1 MSKLSLVPENQQY
14 FYPQY
19 HDIKNNAVESTA
31 GIFRFSNQN
40 LREHMAKELCHDNAA
55 GKGNYGLMGNPVFEV
70 LFPWESQD
78 KMMADF
84 GGNVLHPKLA
94 NMLVDSIPVPYKHQ
108 AKAWEILNQKDKVN
122 SLIVTSGT
130 GSGKTECFMVPIL
143 DDLVKQ
149 QKLETKSLT
158 GVRALF
164 LYPLNALIN
173 SQRERLAEWSN
184 ALSDNGSK
192 DITDKKIR
200 FCLYNGD
207 TPEYPKKG
215 EKNDT
220 AEVLSRQR
228 LREDPPPILVTNAT
242 MLEYML
248 IRQNDTP
255 IIDKSK
261 GKLRWIVLDEAHSYT
276 GSTAAELSLLL
287 RRVMIAFDVDPKEVH
302 FVATSATIGDDEEA
316 QNKLKRFLAS
326 LAGVDSQ
333 QIHIV
338 SASRDVPTIPTL
350 SNTNSNKQLTLEE
363 LSHID
368 GDAIISPQRFEAL
381 VQHPFSQKVRQ
392 HFVQKTG
399 QGTITKVR
407 SLKDLAAYLKDDINS
422 LLSTSN
428 EKISHVDYL
437 LNWLDVCANTKISA
451 NTPAFLPLRSHF
463 FQRTL
468 AGLYACVNPN
478 CSGKNNTSLAGT
490 YESGEPKWGFGYV
503 YTNHQTSC
511 THCNFPVY
519 ELGYCDD
526 CQTPHLLV
534 QKDSIKVNELSKT
547 KWAPFSR
554 LKDDDFTLDRPT
566 ELDDDEQLDID
577 SVEEDEQITNFQ
589 PMLLLPVWASKHK
602 LVDKVAA
609 DSASYLYPGT
619 IDKEG
624 IEYTSE
630 YIELPGDRVDI
641 VVKSEEAPLPPLNHC
656 YFCDN
661 QSLKKTVIRTA
672 RLGAPFYMG
681 AAAPLL
687 LEHCPAFE
695 MDTDSK
701 PAQGR
706 RMITFTDS
714 RQGTARITM
723 KLRQDSE
730 RRSLRHIVYYNLAQQ
745 FRPSPK
751 LTNEEQKEL
760 NSMKAVLEQPGLP
773 EIAKKSIKDSIK
785 ALESKTIAQPPIQS
799 WKEAVQSIADHPE
812 FEFLSKSI
820 SKIAAINHINDDF
833 QKAELL
839 LLKEIA
845 YRPKNANSLETMGL
859 LSFYYPQLEDLKSND
874 LAEWNALGFNDEDWK
889 DFLHLILT
897 YYVRE
902 QRILDISENK
912 IRSLNTRFFR
922 VRSLVKPGAGLNL
935 SNKDS
940 KTIREWVQVNSK
952 APNNSMRIVRL
963 LALAANLDLEKPENE
978 DIINKIL
985 LKAWEDLTKSNL
997 LTSKAIGG
1005 GNTVY
1010 QLNFN
1015 NAYVSIPQ
1023 KVWVCPV
1030 TNRLL
1035 PKTLKQLTPYLPR
1048 QTKIK
1053 ELTAHKEEYECREE
1067 SINIFKPTPGETRF
1081 KAEAEEWIENNN
1093 TIQSLRR
1100 ENLWSNL
1107 SSDVIRGV
1115 NTLVTEEHSA
1125 QLSSTHLK
1133 DYESKFKQG
1142 DINILN
1148 CSTTMEMGVD
1158 IGGITS
1164 VAMSNVPP
1172 HPANYLQRTGRAGR
1186 SRESTATA
1194 FTLCKDNPH
1203 EQMVF
1208 NNTLWA
1214 FDTQISPPYITLEST
1229 RIVQRHVNAY
1239 LLAHYLPGLIPSDA
1253 GQSTI
1258 TLNTGLFFFYWK
1270 ETSFD
1275 KIEGIVKDLIK
1286 KANTA
1291 TAVNTGTHQPPTL
1304 VKYIDEALSIDF
1316 EEESELYKEVYYQL
1330 LQQSP
1335 AFTFVDKLRRITL
1348 NDRQSTDII
1357 SIEKSINSIRRFS
1370 ALETISLTDI
1380 INNSILDLTKAQH
1393 YLINR
1398 VARRIVEYKEHDT
1411 SNKKDKGYLSK
1422 LIFDIRSIACGYL
1435 LSDLAR
1441 HNFLPRYGFPSGLV
1455 EFDMYSLH
1463 AKNADQ
1469 SNAKQSTGSDEAVNI
1484 SLSTRDDNLSIHANK
1499 PVRDIAIAIR
1509 EYAPGNEIAVDGL
1522 IYQSAGLELSRYYNS
1537 TESNDAQ
1544 IINVFARCKS
1554 CGAMD
1559 VYPSAKNLKCHSC
1572 GASITSS
1579 PEDTDAANGN
1589 SKLKHDVVTY
1599 VEPMGFRVDYYS
1611 APHSSIEHQSYVP
1624 VEDPKIQAKGDLK
1637 PLISSDIGTFRT
1649 DPDGLVFHQSSGVY
1663 GNGYFICLSCGR
1675 AESSRFSPQSHPEKW
1690 DEQRTNFLKHLPMKP
1705 ISKGKVTKDELKS
1718 GACDPEQR
1726 GFLAQHLFIGAQDS
1740 TNVFEMYLKDPKTG
1754 AYLNTDDD
1762 KTTVQTLSVAFR
1774 DALAACHGINAE
1786 ELGFGIKQIEIDKD
1800 IAYAISIYDKASGGA
1815 GFSSTAHQYLN
1826 DLFKKAKEI
1835 LSCVDDCDTA
1845 CHSCLLSYDTRF
1857 ISHKLDRKKA
1867 LDYLENIKNLIKL
1880 PEKASTLLPNASHG
1894 GEDIDTLVSQ
1904 YLLRSFKH
1912 LTIYLQGDPKEWA
1925 LSVLSSKVA
1934 HWTYNGINVDIAL
1947 NPNDVSHLDDIAKLK
1962 LTHLTGFNNVTLYTF
1977 DSKGPYLD
1985 NNYLVQMAKDDS
1997 EIITIATTDK
2007 AAYIPNDG
2015 FWKVDK
2021 DENIVKSADAEPL
2034 SLQLFN
2040 TDLLVSDSQNDTKQ
2054 FEISNELDGSLKDFG
2069 SKFWSLMRDYSKL
2082 DEQIKNKVEI
2092 KKIVYSD
2099 RYIKSPLTALLI
2111 GVIIH
2116 ALKSMYDKQ
2125 WSDPNV
2131 ILKVEE
2137 AKNHLRRPR
2146 RVDHNWQDHKT
2157 QEKVITAL
2165 YKDLGLVPVIGVY
2178 PYEGVAPENRA
2189 VKHRRYLEI
2198 SWSDG
2203 SNTLITLDQGIGFMG
2218 ISQESSSRI
2227 FDLDFDAS
2235 PQHQAG
2241 KLVALSDMSSAKIKA
2256 VEGSHPAYISH
2267 TNKI

>member
-1 MSKLSLVPENQQY
+1 MSKLSLIPENQQY

-19 HDIKNNAVESTA
+19 HNIKNNAVESTA
-31 GIFRFSNQN
+31 GIFRFSNQH

-55 GKGNYGLMGNPVFEV
+55 SKGNYGLMGNPVFEV

-78 KMMADF
+78 KTMAEF

-143 DDLVKQ
+143 NDLVKQ
-149 QKLETKSLT
+149 QELETKSLT

-184 ALSDNGSK
+184 ALSNKSNSDK
-192 DITDKKIR
+192 ADKKIR

-207 TPEYPKKG
+207 TPEDPEKLEKK
-215 EKNDT
+215 NT
-220 AEVLSRQR
+220 AEVSSRKQ

-248 IRQNDTP
+248 IRQNDAD

-261 GKLRWIVLDEAHSYT
+261 EMLRWIVLDEAHSYT

-316 QNKLKRFLAS
+316 KNKLKRFLAS

-338 SASRDVPTIPTL
+338 SASRDVPTLPAL
-350 SNTNSNKQLTLEE
+350 SNTSSNKQLTLED

-368 GDAIISPQRFEAL
+368 GDEIVSPQRFEAL
-381 VQHPFSQKVRQ
+381 IQHPFSQKIRQ

-399 QGTITKVR
+399 QGIITKIH
-407 SLKDLAAYLKDDINS
+407 SLKDLATYLKEDIDY

-428 EKISHVDYL
+428 KKISHVDYL
-437 LNWLDVCANTKISA
+437 LNWLDVCANTKGSA

-490 YESGEPKWGFGYV
+490 YEDGEPKWEFGYV
-503 YTNHQTSC
+503 YTNHQTNC

-534 QKDSIKVNELSKT
+534 QKENPKVEGITKT

-554 LKDDDFTLDRPT
+554 LKDDDFTLDRSN
-566 ELDDDEQLDID
+566 ELDDDEQSGID
-577 SVEEDEQITNFQ
+577 SVEDDDEQVTSFQ
-589 PMLLLPVWASKHK
+589 PQLLLPVWSSKHK
-602 LVDKVAA
+602 LVDKV
-609 DSASYLYPGT
+609 DTDNASYLYPGT
-619 IDKEG
+619 IDREC
-624 IEYTSE
+624 IEYTSTHS
-630 YIELPGDRVDI
+630 ELPEDQVEI
-641 VVKSEEAPLPPLNHC
+641 VVKIENAPLPPLNHC

-695 MDTDSK
+695 KDTDSK

-745 FRPSPK
+745 FKPSPK
-751 LTNEEQKEL
+751 LTSKEQKEL
-760 NSMKAVLEQPGLP
+760 GNLQDALEQPGLP
-773 EIAKKSIKDSIK
+773 EIVKKSIRDSIK
-785 ALESKTIAQPPIQS
+785 TLERKTIIQPPIQS

-845 YRPKNANSLETMGL
+845 YRPRNANSLETMGL
-859 LSFYYPQLEDLKSND
+859 LSFYYPQLEELKSND
-874 LAEWNALGFNDEDWK
+874 LAEWTALGFNDEDWK

-897 YYVRE
+897 YYIRE
-902 QRILDISENK
+902 QKALDISENK
-912 IRSLNTRFFR
+912 TRSLNTRFFK
-922 VRSLVKPGAGLNL
+922 VRSLIKPDAGFDLGDKD
-935 SNKDS
+935 NKA
-940 KTIREWVQVNSK
+940 IREWIQVNAK
-952 APNNSMRIVRL
+952 APNNSKRMVRL
-963 LALAANLDLEKPENE
+963 LALAANLDLDKPENE

-985 LKAWEDLTKSNL
+985 LKAWEDLTKSGL
-997 LTSKAIGG
+997 LTSKSMSGG
-1005 GNTVY
+1005 KTVY

-1015 NAYVSIPQ
+1015 NTYITIPQ

-1053 ELTAHKEEYECREE
+1053 DLTADKEKYKCREE
-1067 SINIFKPTPGETRF
+1067 SISTFKPTPGEPRF

-1100 ENLWSNL
+1100 ENLWSDL

-1125 QLSSTHLK
+1125 QLSSTQLK
-1133 DYESKFKQG
+1133 DYEKKFKQG

-1229 RIVQRHVNAY
+1229 RIVQRHVNAF
-1239 LLAHYLPGLIPSDA
+1239 LLAHYLPGLIPSDT
-1253 GQSTI
+1253 GQSAI
-1258 TLNTGLFFFYWK
+1258 TLNTGLFFFHWK
-1270 ETSFD
+1270 ETSFKD
-1275 KIEGIVKDLIK
+1275 IENTVKELIK
-1286 KANTA
+1286 KANS
-1291 TAVNTGTHQPPTL
+1291 AVNTGTRQPPTL
-1304 VKYIDEALSIDF
+1304 LKDINEILSIDF
-1316 EEESELYKEVYYQL
+1316 EEESELYTEVYYQL
-1330 LQQSP
+1330 LQHSP
-1335 AFTFVDKLRRITL
+1335 AFTFVDKLRHLIYE
-1348 NDRQSTDII
+1348 DRKSNDII

-1370 ALETISLTDI
+1370 ALETTSLTDI
-1380 INNSILDLTKAQH
+1380 INNSILDLVKAQH

-1398 VARRIVEYKEHDT
+1398 VTRRIVEYEEHA
-1411 SNKKDKGYLSK
+1411 SSSKKAKSYLSK

-1455 EFDMYSLH
+1455 EFDMYSLYV
-1463 AKNADQ
+1463 KNADQ
-1469 SNAKQSTGSDEAVNI
+1469 SNAQQGTGSDQAVNI
-1484 SLSTRDDNLSIHANK
+1484 SLSTRDDNLSTHANK

-1509 EYAPGNEIAVDGL
+1509 EYAPGNEVAVDGL

-1559 VYPSAKNLKCHSC
+1559 IYPSAKNLKCHSC

-1579 PEDTDAANGN
+1579 PEDTDTANV
-1589 SKLKHDVVTY
+1589 SAKLKHDVVTY

-1624 VEDPKIQAKGDLK
+1624 VEDPKIQARGNLN

-1705 ISKGKVTKDELKS
+1705 ISKGKVNKDELKP
-1718 GACDPEQR
+1718 GACDPKQR

-1762 KTTVQTLSVAFR
+1762 KTTVETLSVAFR

-1786 ELGFGIKQIEIDKD
+1786 ELGFGIKQVEIDKD

-1815 GFSSTAHQYLN
+1815 GFSSTAHQHLN
-1826 DLFKKAKEI
+1826 DLFKKAKDI
-1835 LSCVDDCDTA
+1835 LNCMDGCGTA

-1867 LDYLENIKNLIKL
+1867 LDYLESIKHLIKL
-1880 PEKASTLLPNASHG
+1880 PERASVLLPNASHG
-1894 GEDIDTLVSQ
+1894 GEDIDALVSQ

-1934 HWTYNGINVDIAL
+1934 HWSYNGINVDIAL
-1947 NPNDVSHLDDIAKLK
+1947 NTNDVSHLDDIAKLE

-1977 DSKGPYLD
+1977 DSKGHYLD

-1997 EIITIATTDK
+1997 EIITIATTDQ
-2007 AAYIPNDG
+2007 AAYIPNDD

-2040 TDLLVSDSQNDTKQ
+2040 TDLLVADSQNDTKQ
-2054 FEISNELDGSLKDFG
+2054 FEISSELDGSLKDFG
-2069 SKFWSLMRDYSKL
+2069 SKFWSFMRNYSKL

-2092 KKIVYSD
+2092 KTIVYSD
-2099 RYIKSPLTALLI
+2099 RYIRSPLTALLI
-2111 GVIIH
+2111 GIVIH
-2116 ALKSMYDKQ
+2116 SLKCLYDKQ

-2131 ILKVEE
+2131 ILRTEE
-2137 AKNHLRRPR
+2137 AKNSLRPR
-2146 RVDHNWQDHKT
+2146 RFDHNWHNHKT

-2165 YKDLGLVPVIGVY
+2165 YKDLGLVPIIRVY
-2178 PYEGVAPENRA
+2178 PYERIAPENRV

-2227 FDLDFDAS
+2227 FDLNFDAS

-2241 KLVALSDMSSAKIKA
+2241 KLIALSDMSSAKIKA
-2256 VEGSHPAYISH
+2256 VSGSHPAYISH
-2267 TNKI
+2267 TNKM